1 MFQRT
6 HKAWRYSQW
15 SYKKNLKIV
24 RALNRSILDVMD
36 FSIGWFIET
45 RNYLKRSWIV
55 NRHPNYER
63 GLRRARGLGQWNL
76 IVGRTQT
83 WRPPPFGPQPLLHA
97 LLPFSCEQTK
107 ECLYAA
113 LYTPSASKG
122 LPRSVGT
129 LDYNPTTVVGLGP
142 RLGSSLHRCKN
153 SCTCVRSPAIYEYT
167 IVNREHT
174 KEWPPMTSR
183 WTMTTVTCLA
193 TPRFLDIIVRRRLM
207 IASISSV
214 HARAQRHPLLP
225 I

>member
-1 MFQRT
+1 MFQWT
-6 HKAWRYSQW
+6 HKAWRYSRW
-15 SYKKNLKIV
+15 SYEKPENV
-24 RALNRSILDVMD
+24 RVLNRSIFDAME

-45 RNYLKRSWIV
+45 RNYLKRSRIV
-55 NRHPNYER
+55 NRYPNYER

-83 WRPPPFGPQPLLHA
+83 WSSPFGPQPLLHA

-142 RLGSSLHRCKN
+142 RLGSSLHRCEN
-153 SCTCVRSPAIYEYT
+153 SFVCT
-167 IVNREHT
+167 
-174 KEWPPMTSR
+174 
-183 WTMTTVTCLA
+183 
-193 TPRFLDIIVRRRLM
+193 F
-207 IASISSV
+207 ASYIRV
-214 HARAQRHPLLP
+214 YDC
-225 I
+225 

>member
-1 MFQRT
+1 MIKLHFNRSVSVAIVRYTSLQLVYVLQTVRWYIRIQARNVFNDR
-6 HKAWRYSQW
+6 KARSVEKRFKGRIRLNVIL
-15 SYKKNLKIV
+15 SGVIKNLKNIRV
-24 RALNRSILDVMD
+24 LNGSILDAME

-45 RNYLKRSWIV
+45 RNYLKRRWIV

-83 WRPPPFGPQPLLHA
+83 WSPAFGPQPLLHA

-153 SCTCVRSPAIYEYT
+153 SFVCTFVSYIRVYDC
-167 IVNREHT
+167 
-174 KEWPPMTSR
+174 
-183 WTMTTVTCLA
+183 
-193 TPRFLDIIVRRRLM
+193 
-207 IASISSV
+207 
-214 HARAQRHPLLP
+214 
-225 I
+225 